1 MSAAK
6 SPIPATTSK
15 VGPTLTV
22 AIIFKHGD
30 PVAGAECCICME
42 ALSKENYVEY
52 RAIPNGAWLSCDKYC
67 ETCVKESFIKRQWAD
82 YLHQFE
88 KADCAAAVRRLLA
101 STPLRVKDAGFPLCK
116 DNGYNGEV
124 QALWWGGSNTESDAK
139 LVSAPEGAARQAFV
153 EEKQQHARAL
163 EVAEAAAKAA
173 ESASV
178 ATNPTATATA
188 NSSNVSSAISAAVSV
203 KSHH

>member
-67 ETCVKESFIKRQWAD
+67 ETCVKESFIKRQWAN
-82 YLHQFE
+82 YLHHFAT
-88 KADCAAAVRRLLA
+88 ADCAAIRRLLA
-101 STPLRVKDAGFPLCK
+101 TPLRVKEEAGFPFCK

-139 LVSAPEGAARQAFV
+139 LVGAPEGAARQALV
-153 EEKQQHARAL
+153 EEKQRFARAL
-163 EVAEAAAKAA
+163 DVAEAAEKTAK
-173 ESASV
+173 SASV